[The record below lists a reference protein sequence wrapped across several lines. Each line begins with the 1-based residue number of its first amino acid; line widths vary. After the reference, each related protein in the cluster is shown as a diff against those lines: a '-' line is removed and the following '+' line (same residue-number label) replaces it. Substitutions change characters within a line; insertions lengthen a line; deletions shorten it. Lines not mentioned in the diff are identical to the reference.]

1 LRFATKKGRLLNLR
15 VLSTYKTY
23 LPDPPGGVQE
33 VIRQICLSTTA
44 LGVKNTIFTLSP
56 FDQPKVI
63 EMAEANIVR
72 EKSIISPASCDI
84 GGIKSFKKYAQL
96 ITDSDLLHFHYPWPF
111 ADLLHLTNK
120 SNKPSVITYHS
131 DIVRQK
137 MLNFAYSPLM
147 WKMLQS
153 MDVIV
158 ATSPAYV
165 ETSMILQD
173 KTIRDKVKVI
183 PLGIDESTYPA
194 IVDDDIFAK
203 FNLKNEPYFLFLGAL
218 RYYKGL
224 HTLVKSAKLI
234 NTKIVIAG
242 SGPQEASLKKQ
253 ILELGCNNIIFTG
266 QVTQAEKVGLLKSCY
281 AFILPSHL
289 RSEAYGMVLVEAS
302 MMGKPMITCE
312 IGTGTSFVNL
322 HEKTGLVVMPEN
334 SDALAHAMNTLFMD
348 GRLAKE
354 MGLNARKRYK
364 QLFSGTALGKAY
376 IDIYKDL
383 K

>member
-1 LRFATKKGRLLNLR
+1 LNLR